1 MSEQQ
6 NEAAAINLLWQVLC
20 KSCCTAQPNYC
31 IFQCAFFE
39 PNLTPLKLGFMC
51 IVINRML
58 DLCFVAEGLLGR
70 SGFRLKLFV

>member
-1 MSEQQ
+1 MNNKMKLQQ
-6 NEAAAINLLWQVLC
+6 SINLLWQVLC

-51 IVINRML
+51 IVINRMYL
-58 DLCFVAEGLLGR
+58 
-70 SGFRLKLFV
+70 